1 LILCCLALGQ
11 LEVAH
16 GFAVSSARVPFAAA
30 SSGKVTCALPTSRA
44 LRGGGTSVRMASDCA
59 CTIVGA
65 GRIGQ
70 ALRDMGN
77 AAGFTDSMVGRQDSI
92 DAQGSGPVYVATRND
107 ALASVIAKCPTSR
120 KSDLVFYGQNGY
132 IEDFLKEQGVFE
144 SSTKVLVYMAVAKLG
159 EKPTD
164 GITDLNPEGL
174 TAATGL
180 WADQVAA
187 RLRGAGL
194 TCNVLNE
201 DDFRASMF
209 EKHMWISAFMLL
221 GVHHGG
227 TVGDVQSKHAGD
239 LKKMV
244 AEMMNVLIVERN
256 VKFTP
261 GVEERLLAYAKTV
274 AHFPTALK
282 EFEWRNQFWLDLTR
296 ARAAASKHDLTPFH
310 TELLMKAKADGH
322 VSFE

>member
-1 LILCCLALGQ
+1 MT
-11 LEVAH
+11 E
-16 GFAVSSARVPFAAA
+16 
-30 SSGKVTCALPTSRA
+30 
-44 LRGGGTSVRMASDCA
+44 ASDCA

-70 ALRDMGN
+70 ALRDMGTE
-77 AAGFTDSMVGRQDSI
+77 AGFTDRMVGRLDSI
-92 DAQGSGPVYVATRND
+92 AADGEGPVYVATRND
-107 ALASVIAKCPTSR
+107 ALASVIEKCPPAR

-132 IEDFLKEQGVFE
+132 IEDYLKEQGVFDD
-144 SSTKVLVYMAVAKLG
+144 STKVLVYMAVAKLG

-164 GITDLNPEGL
+164 GITELNPEGL
-174 TAATGL
+174 TAATGK
-180 WADQVAA
+180 WAPQVAA

-194 TCNVLNE
+194 TCKIVEE
-201 DDFRASMF
+201 DSFRASMF

-221 GVHHGG
+221 GVHHKG

-239 LKKMV
+239 LKKMIG
-244 AEMMNVLIVERN
+244 EMMQVLVEERN
-256 VKFTP
+256 VHFTP

-296 ARAAASKHDLTPFH
+296 AREAAGKEDMTPFH
-310 TELLMKAKADGH
+310 TKLLLQAKDDGH
-322 VSFE
+322 VSFD

>member
-1 LILCCLALGQ
+1 
-11 LEVAH
+11 
-16 GFAVSSARVPFAAA
+16 
-30 SSGKVTCALPTSRA
+30 
-44 LRGGGTSVRMASDCA
+44 
-59 CTIVGA
+59 VGA

-70 ALRDMGN
+70 ALRDMGKD
-77 AAGFTDSMVGRQDSI
+77 AGFSDLMVGREDSI
-92 DAQGSGPVYVATRND
+92 AADGTGPVYVATRND
-107 ALASVIAKCPTSR
+107 ALTSVIKKCPENR
-120 KSDLVFYGQNGY
+120 RGDLVFYGQNGY

-144 SSTKVLVYMAVAKLG
+144 DSTKVLVYMAVAKLG

-164 GITDLNPEGL
+164 GITELNPEGL
-174 TAATGL
+174 TAATGK
-180 WADQVAA
+180 WAEQVAA

-227 TVGDVQSKHAGD
+227 TVGDVASKHADD
-239 LKKMV
+239 LRKMV
-244 AEMMNVLIVERN
+244 AEMMAVLREERG
-256 VKFTP
+256 VAFKA
-261 GVEERLLAYAKTV
+261 GVEDRLLAYAKTV

-296 ARAAASKHDLTPFH
+296 ARAAAGKQDLTPFH
-310 TELLMKAKADGH
+310 TELLMKVRILA
-322 VSFE
+322 VY

>member
-1 LILCCLALGQ
+1 MTASCSTGRLRGGSVQ
-11 LEVAH
+11 P
-16 GFAVSSARVPFAAA
+16 RMTAAA
-30 SSGKVTCALPTSRA
+30 SQ
-44 LRGGGTSVRMASDCA
+44 DCA

-70 ALRDMGN
+70 ALRDMGKD
-77 AAGFTDSMVGRQDSI
+77 AGFSDLMVGREDSI
-92 DAQGSGPVYVATRND
+92 AADGTGPVYVATRND
-107 ALASVIAKCPTSR
+107 ALTSVIKKCPENR
-120 KSDLVFYGQNGY
+120 RGDLVFYGQNGY

-144 SSTKVLVYMAVAKLG
+144 DSTKVLVYMAVAKLG

-164 GITDLNPEGL
+164 GITELNPEGL
-174 TAATGL
+174 TAATGK
-180 WADQVAA
+180 WAEQVAA

-227 TVGDVQSKHAGD
+227 TVGDVASKHADD
-239 LKKMV
+239 LRKMV
-244 AEMMNVLIVERN
+244 AEMMAVLREERG
-256 VKFTP
+256 VAFKA
-261 GVEERLLAYAKTV
+261 GVEDRLLAYAKTV

-296 ARAAASKHDLTPFH
+296 ARAAAGKQDLTPFH
-310 TELLMKAKADGH
+310 TELLMKVRILA
-322 VSFE
+322 VY